1 MGHFGHNDKVQGIC
15 VQSMDGRLAF
25 YDENGTRVITRR
37 LDRCLVP
44 GPLAYVPEADM
55 FVTCNSSMEIE
66 SCLFQVVAAA
76 QDATN
81 TRRKD
86 STVVQSDL
94 DKALSS
100 GGKMS
105 PLGNRKVMSDW
116 IVNIGEYALDIR
128 LSRLHLSHL
137 KNEDESKTT
146 NHNENKIVVLGERT
160 LFCITIRGEL
170 IYQRRLDY
178 DPICMCTYAVQPDQ
192 GTSLHNLILAST
204 ESVAFVYVLL

>member
-1 MGHFGHNDKVQGIC
+1 
-15 VQSMDGRLAF
+15 
-25 YDENGTRVITRR
+25 
-37 LDRCLVP
+37 
-44 GPLAYVPEADM
+44 
-55 FVTCNSSMEIE
+55 MEIE

-86 STVVQSDL
+86 STIVESDL
-94 DKALSS
+94 EKALNS

-128 LSRLHLSHL
+128 LSRIHFRGTN
-137 KNEDESKTT
+137 KNDEDSKTASSSQ
-146 NHNENKIVVLGERT
+146 NNENKIVVLGERT

-178 DPICMCTYAVQPDQ
+178 DPISMCTYRVNPFVNASV
-192 GTSLHNLILAST
+192 HNIILAST
-204 ESVAFVYVLL
+204 DSVAFMYVSK